1 MPKYMIAFF
10 FFLNFGVVLCHPKYM
25 KLSKSEYF
33 IFYIILFKK
42 IIQKRLLLKVVPF
55 LIKSKG
61 HFKKIIIFF
70 IFH

>member
-25 KLSKSEYF
+25 KLSKVK
-33 IFYIILFKK
+33 ILFSILSFKKKK
-42 IIQKRLLLKVVPF
+42 IQTRLLLKVVPF